1 MNRLKTS
8 LNKKTSVVIP
18 VFNEEGF
25 VGKVVSGVLPHVDGV
40 IVVDD
45 GCSDNS
51 LSEIPSDSKIHIIRH
66 YKNKGKGSAL
76 RSGFEFVLSEG
87 FEYIVTLDADL
98 QHPPSLIPQFINAL
112 DTKDVIIGARRR
124 DLNVMPIHRIAS
136 NYLTSK
142 ILSYKLHIPILDSQ
156 CGFRAFR
163 CDILRSIMPKRTGFE
178 AETEMLIYAGQ
189 SGLRIGFI
197 EIPTIYGREKSK
209 MRSMKT
215 IFEFIKLVIQ

>member
-8 LNKKTSVVIP
+8 LNKKTSVIIP

-25 VGKVVSGVLPHVDGV
+25 LGKVVSEVLPYADTV
-40 IVVDD
+40 IIVDD
-45 GCSDNS
+45 GCTDNS
-51 LSEIPSDSKIHIIRH
+51 ISEIPTDSKIHIIRH
-66 YKNKGKGSAL
+66 DKNRGKGFAL

-87 FEYIVTLDADL
+87 FQYLITLDADL

-112 DTKDVIIGARRR
+112 DTKDIIVGARSR
-124 DLNVMPIHRIAS
+124 DLQIMPIHRIAS

-142 ILSYKLHIPILDSQ
+142 ILSYKLNVPILDSQ

-178 AETEMLIYAGQ
+178 AETEMLIYAAK

-197 EIPTIYGREKSK
+197 EIPTIYGKEKSK